1 MIANSFKFLFL
12 ASIYNFGFN
21 IVEGGPVPQN
31 MPRFN
36 GAPGS
41 MPPNMNFG
49 GMGAMNPFGSGKPG
63 FNGAI
68 GMPPN
73 INGGIGGMNPFG
85 SGQPGFNSAGG
96 MFPNMRNRMGSY
108 TGGADVPGNG
118 QPGFN
123 QQAYAGTSNSQY
135 GTGNYHGG
143 PIDGQYGGEDDVVDN
158 SFGLGSLIYTT
169 ASVPYLLVSPFVT
182 GFTSLFS

>member
-1 MIANSFKFLFL
+1 MIANSFKVLFL

-21 IVEGGPVPQN
+21 IVEGGPVLQN
-31 MPRFN
+31 IPRFN
-36 GAPGS
+36 GAPGG

-49 GMGAMNPFGSGKPG
+49 GMGA
-63 FNGAI
+63 
-68 GMPPN
+68 
-73 INGGIGGMNPFG
+73 MNPFG

-108 TGGADVPGNG
+108 TSGADVPGIG

-123 QQAYAGTSNSQY
+123 QQASAGTPNSQY

-143 PIDGQYGGEDDVVDN
+143 PIDGQYGGENDVVDN

-182 GFTSLFS
+182 GFTSLFYR